1 MGHSANPITHSNIR
15 AKFDSTTPPRY
26 VVIMHNDDYTTME
39 FVIAVLGD
47 VFHKSNAEATHIMLT
62 IHTKGQAVCGNY
74 PFEIAETKVE
84 TVHRMAKKAGYPLL
98 CSIQPG

>member
-1 MGHSANPITHSNIR
+1 MGHSANPTTYNNTRI
-15 AKFDSTTPPRY
+15 KFDSITPSRY

-39 FVIAVLGD
+39 FVVTMLEN
-47 VFHKSNAEATHIMLT
+47 VFHKSNTEATHIMLD
-62 IHTKGQAVCGNY
+62 IHTKGQAACGNY

-84 TVHRMAKKAGYPLL
+84 AVHRMAKKAGYPLR